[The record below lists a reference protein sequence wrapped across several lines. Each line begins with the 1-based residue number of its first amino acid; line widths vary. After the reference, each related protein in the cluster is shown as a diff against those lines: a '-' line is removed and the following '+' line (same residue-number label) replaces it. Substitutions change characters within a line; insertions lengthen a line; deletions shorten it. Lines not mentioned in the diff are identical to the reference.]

1 MRDGRGLERLV
12 KMLTRV
18 PAVLVIASAAFA
30 ATAMADGQ
38 AMPNVHPTVV
48 VPVITHGPAGAA
60 GAPASL
66 RVTKCAT
73 SSVLANRR
81 LEIQA
86 HMIAVTG
93 TVSMQIR
100 AHLFY
105 KPVVGAERE
114 LKVAGSLGDWEPAIS
129 VRTTRNWIFNKKI
142 DSLPSPARYRMEVD
156 YQWNGS
162 GSKVV
167 KHQMLRTVSC
177 NQPDY
182 RPNLTITGVVRTLVV
197 SGSKVRYA
205 VTVRNSGKGTALAA
219 QLRLMILPA
228 ATPFYYPVDS
238 RGTRLSTGTIKVGES
253 KVLSIDAP
261 SCFAGSTAL
270 IEVDP
275 GNLLAESNGDDNI
288 WTGGCWLP
296 D

>member
-1 MRDGRGLERLV
+1 
-12 KMLTRV
+12 MLTRV
-18 PAVLVIASAAFA
+18 PAAAVIVSAAFA

-38 AMPNVHPTVV
+38 AMPNVYPTEI
-48 VPVITHGPAGAA
+48 VPVATHGPAGAA
-60 GAPASL
+60 GAPATL
-66 RVTKCAT
+66 TVTKCAT

-86 HMIAVTG
+86 HMLAVTG

-100 AHLFY
+100 PHLFY

-129 VRTTRNWIFNKKI
+129 VSATRNWIFNKKI
-142 DSLPSPARYRMEVD
+142 DSLPSPAKYRMEVD
-156 YQWNGS
+156 YQWNGT

-167 KHQMLRTVSC
+167 KRQTLRTVSC

-182 RPNLTITGVVRTLVV
+182 RPNLTITGVTTSLIL
-197 SGSKVRYA
+197 SGNRLRYA
-205 VTVRNSGKGTALAA
+205 VTVRNNGKGTALAA

-238 RGTRLSTGTIKVGES
+238 RGNRLSTGTIKAGES
-253 KVLSIDAP
+253 KVLTIDAP